1 MKHPSTR
8 NGKAFANEPVALAA
22 IAAGAI
28 LVCRKK
34 LKFIV
39 DGGHNPQCLEALAE
53 NVREYLAGREIVAL
67 TGVMADKDYT
77 DMYAEM
83 APLIARF
90 VTVTPDNPRAM
101 QAQDLAKFLEQFG
114 KPAQASSTVEQGVL
128 HAMELAGKDGVVL
141 AFGSLYMTGA
151 IREPVKNRV

>member
-1 MKHPSTR
+1 M
-8 NGKAFANEPVALAA
+8 
-22 IAAGAI
+22 
-28 LVCRKK
+28 
-34 LKFIV
+34 KFIV

-128 HAMELAGKDGVVL
+128 DAMELAGKDGVVL
-141 AFGSLYMTGA
+141 AFGSLYMAGT
-151 IREPVKNRV
+151 IRETVKNSL

>member
-1 MKHPSTR
+1 M
-8 NGKAFANEPVALAA
+8 
-22 IAAGAI
+22 
-28 LVCRKK
+28 
-34 LKFIV
+34 KFIV

-77 DMYAEM
+77 DRYAEM

-141 AFGSLYMTGA
+141 AFGSLYMAGT
-151 IREPVKNRV
+151 IRETVKNSL

>member
-1 MKHPSTR
+1 M
-8 NGKAFANEPVALAA
+8 
-22 IAAGAI
+22 
-28 LVCRKK
+28 
-34 LKFIV
+34 KFIV

-101 QAQDLAKFLEQFG
+101 QASELAKFLEQFG
-114 KPAQASSTVEQGVL
+114 KPAQAAPTVEQGVL
-128 HAMELAGKDGVVL
+128 DAMELAGKDGVVL

-151 IREPVKNRV
+151 IRETVKNSM

>member
-1 MKHPSTR
+1 M
-8 NGKAFANEPVALAA
+8 
-22 IAAGAI
+22 
-28 LVCRKK
+28 
-34 LKFIV
+34 KFIV

-128 HAMELAGKDGVVL
+128 DAMDLAGKDGVVL

-151 IREPVKNRV
+151 IRETVKNRM